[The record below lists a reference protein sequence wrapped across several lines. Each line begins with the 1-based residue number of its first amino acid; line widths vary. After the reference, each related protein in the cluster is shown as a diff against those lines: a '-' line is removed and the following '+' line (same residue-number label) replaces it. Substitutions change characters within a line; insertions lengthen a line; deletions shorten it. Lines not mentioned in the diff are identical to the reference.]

1 MVNHPSFSDS
11 TKLDINLPKCFS
23 DFRDVLSAQKTGGFA
38 APSTF
43 AGGWEAHC
51 WLMLGGDTGMDEDE
65 WHQCCV
71 DHADIRQ

>member
-11 TKLDINLPKCFS
+11 TKLDINLPNFFS
-23 DFRDVLSAQKTGGFA
+23 ETEMFLCAKTRGFA

-65 WHQCCV
+65 AHQCCG
-71 DHADIRQ
+71 DYADIRQ